1 MPNRRGRT
9 LTNAERAPSSKAA
22 SSERCGCMGLYL
34 RNRGG
39 GCGVMH
45 YSRRYDR
52 SRRSHSAPV
61 VRHDSLR
68 KRGELHP
75 LLAKLVDLLHDLF
88 DRSLAVI
95 EGRDST
101 GPQWL

>member
-1 MPNRRGRT
+1 
-9 LTNAERAPSSKAA
+9 
-22 SSERCGCMGLYL
+22 
-34 RNRGG
+34 
-39 GCGVMH
+39 MH

-88 DRSLAVI
+88 D
-95 EGRDST
+95 DSSR
-101 GPQWL
+101 L